1 MFNPFSITYTYCAYG
16 SSETSAA
23 AEGCA
28 IWTIIGITIKAG
40 CFLAWFVFE
49 PSKKIIKLSEL
60 YYEIWENEN
69 SVLEAKC
76 WVFV

>member
-16 SSETSAA
+16 SSEISAA

-49 PSKKIIKLSEL
+49 PSKKIIKLSEFWK
-60 YYEIWENEN
+60 YG
-69 SVLEAKC
+69 KMRTQ
-76 WVFV
+76 F